1 MAPTMGLRGGLI
13 GKRGGVGPNLRMPI
27 LKRADSWEN

>member
-1 MAPTMGLRGGLI
+1 MGLRGGLV
-13 GKRGGVGPNLRMPI
+13 GKRGGVGQNLRLPI

>member
-1 MAPTMGLRGGLI
+1 MGLRGGLI
-13 GKRGGVGPNLRMPI
+13 GIRGGGGSNLSLPI